1 MGMNF
6 RAHPGPDVFRNNMKN
21 ICNKHQGLTLIE
33 LLIVIAIIGILSG
46 ITVAVIN
53 PTKQKDT
60 ARDGVKISNLQNAA
74 MAIESYF
81 AGEGTYPTNN
91 SGVPAGAMLS
101 TYLTSWPGSE
111 YRYYTMREGN
121 IDFFCVGVAN
131 SNGRVYKLVSPHNAA
146 FTGGK
151 PECGGVVL
159 DCPAAATCNGT
170 ATGNDLGAGGQVCN
184 LVSTGASCL

>member
-1 MGMNF
+1 
-6 RAHPGPDVFRNNMKN
+6 MKKSTYKN
-21 ICNKHQGLTLIE
+21 QGLTLIE
-33 LLIVIAIIGILSG
+33 LLLVITIIGILSG

-53 PTKQKDT
+53 PTRQKNT
-60 ARDGVKISNLQNAA
+60 ALDGVKVSNLQNVAA
-74 MAIESYF
+74 AIEAYY

-91 SGVPAGAMLS
+91 SGVPAGTMLS

-121 IDFFCVGVAN
+121 IDFFCVSTAN
-131 SNGRVYKLVSPHNAA
+131 SNGRLYKLVSPHNATY
-146 FTGGK
+146 TGGK

-170 ATGNDLGAGGQVCN
+170 ASGNDLGAGGQVCN